1 MQSRLNEI
9 YMNLCKNYVLSK
21 KENVRTMKEKLM
33 EKMNGLIEGYK
44 KYNALAL
51 IENNIISVKSRVMDY
66 DNKKRNQSYNLTEYE
81 RQDADYQL
89 EQYQK
94 MNDIRKILNMS
105 KQDLYKHEFLK
116 YRINRLQELS
126 EWFKELCI

>member
-44 KYNALAL
+44 KYNALAI
-51 IENNIISVKSRVMDY
+51 IENNINSVKIRVMEY
-66 DNKKRNQSYNLTEYE
+66 ENKKRNQNYNLTEYE
-81 RQDADYQL
+81 R
-89 EQYQK
+89 
-94 MNDIRKILNMS
+94 
-105 KQDLYKHEFLK
+105 
-116 YRINRLQELS
+116 
-126 EWFKELCI
+126 